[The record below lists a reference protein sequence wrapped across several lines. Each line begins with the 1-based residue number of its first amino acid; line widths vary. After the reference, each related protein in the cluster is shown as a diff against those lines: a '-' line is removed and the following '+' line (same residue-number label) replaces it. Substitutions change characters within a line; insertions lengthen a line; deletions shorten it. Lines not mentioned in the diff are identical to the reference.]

1 MLRRQKILSL
11 MLSNFS
17 VSILPDNQTSEEV
30 KGEKR
35 REIAFL
41 LKALKPD
48 VDALMKYEVHSLFK
62 VQEKKMSML
71 HYCCCYFYGN
81 QMHVH
86 AVMHDLLDA
95 GANPWLLDEEG
106 LTPRQVLM
114 GVDIK
119 AVMHYHLNPIQA
131 RPLILFP
138 YHILI

>member
-48 VDALMKYEVHSLFK
+48 VDALMKYEVHYLFK

-81 QMHVH
+81 QSL
-86 AVMHDLLDA
+86 AF
-95 GANPWLLDEEG
+95 G
-106 LTPRQVLM
+106 
-114 GVDIK
+114 
-119 AVMHYHLNPIQA
+119 
-131 RPLILFP
+131 
-138 YHILI
+138 